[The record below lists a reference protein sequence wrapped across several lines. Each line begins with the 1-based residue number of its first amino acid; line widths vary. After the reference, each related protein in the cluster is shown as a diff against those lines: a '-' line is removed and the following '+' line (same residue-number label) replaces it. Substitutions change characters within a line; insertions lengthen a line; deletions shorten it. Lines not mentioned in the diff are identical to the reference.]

1 MNCPGLFA
9 GDCVPGWGVSA
20 PSEALTTKMVP
31 PKRSA
36 MRQMAG
42 NFNEEPFGGG
52 RELKSLG
59 GCTGRRS
66 SGDQRPL
73 QVLASRSPAPGGRRS
88 SSLPRQ
94 PAGAT
99 FILTDAA
106 TKKDAQ
112 QSGSGLPPH
121 SRGGSTATRK
131 PRLRLAVDGRNA
143 PRQADRHEEAGD
155 VQPPPRKTRLVPAG
169 GPAGSLIG
177 VPE

>member
-66 SGDQRPL
+66 SADQRPV
-73 QVLASRSPAPGGRRS
+73 QVRQVGRRRPGGCRS
-88 SSLPRQ
+88 QSLPRQ
-94 PAGAT
+94 PAGAIVIVT
-99 FILTDAA
+99 NAV
-106 TKKDAQ
+106 TK
-112 QSGSGLPPH
+112 
-121 SRGGSTATRK
+121 
-131 PRLRLAVDGRNA
+131 
-143 PRQADRHEEAGD
+143 
-155 VQPPPRKTRLVPAG
+155 
-169 GPAGSLIG
+169 LI
-177 VPE
+177 P